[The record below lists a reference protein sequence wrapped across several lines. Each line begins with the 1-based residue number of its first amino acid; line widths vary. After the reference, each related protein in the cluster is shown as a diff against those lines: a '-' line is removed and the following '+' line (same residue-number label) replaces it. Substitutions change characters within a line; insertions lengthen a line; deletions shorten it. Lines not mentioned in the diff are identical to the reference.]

1 MSNPTNAAYLECDC
15 GIFIPAP
22 LNPNE
27 NNRVTCGGCGIV
39 WRGVDGPADSSGNIL
54 APGSWEKDEDD
65 TYDCDG
71 CGKPYP
77 MEEVHLVN
85 SSQGQTTQCGRCLGW

>member
-1 MSNPTNAAYLECDC
+1 MGSEWKKSLRHSEMIQRLTDMINNGHLECDC

-39 WRGVDGPADSSGNIL
+39 WRGVDGPADSCGNTL
-54 APGSWEKDEDD
+54 APGSWEKCP
-65 TYDCDG
+65 TA
-71 CGKPYP
+71 
-77 MEEVHLVN
+77 VN
-85 SSQGQTTQCGRCLGW
+85 SRDNGGES